1 MIKRTLLF
9 FLTLSLC
16 LTIFSFIREDNSGP
30 EKQKIIKTIIVDA
43 GSPISARNLSRQP
56 VPYLSDAERLAQP
69 MGQFQSWCGK
79 LFTYSSEFIGWRY
92 TKGLV

>member
-1 MIKRTLLF
+1 MNTL
-9 FLTLSLC
+9 
-16 LTIFSFIREDNSGP
+16 GP
-30 EKQKIIKTIIVDA
+30 NGGVPYNVQLEIARRWDKAVDA